1 VDFEY
6 GSAPG
11 ELPEV
16 RCMVARELFTGR
28 LIRLWEDQLS
38 GLPQPPFKIDHHS
51 LFVAYLASAEL
62 GCFEVL
68 EWSPPQRI
76 LDLYVEFKRL
86 TSGRQVPAGRGLLG
100 ALAYF
105 GIASMEAAEKD
116 GMRKLAL
123 RGGSYSGG
131 EKIALLDYCQTDVD
145 SLAKLLPA
153 MESHIDLP
161 RALLRGRYMVSVARM
176 EGAGVPIDLETF
188 KRIQDHWDDI
198 KLSVVREL
206 DAGRG
211 IYEGTSF
218 RTQRF
223 ADYLHRAGI
232 AWPLLESGQPALDD
246 KTFKDMAAM
255 HPHEIGPIRELRY
268 ALSSLRL
275 NSLAVG
281 SDGRNRCML
290 SPFMS
295 RTGRNQPSNA
305 KFIFGPAVWLRSL
318 IKPDEGCAIAYIDY
332 EQQEFALAAALSG
345 DEAMMNAYRSGDPYL
360 AFARQAEAVPPDATK
375 QSHKSEREQFKVCAL
390 AVQYGMGAEAL
401 AVKLGVSKWRG
412 RHLLELHRDTYP
424 RYWQWSDAAEARAVL
439 TGKLTSTFGWQVHA
453 GGGANPR
460 SLRNFPLQANGA
472 EMLRLACCLATE
484 RGIKVCAP
492 VHDAVLVEGPSGEI
506 DRVVAETQAI
516 MTEASELVVPGFP
529 LRTDYEVVCWP
540 DRYRDPRGQAMWNCV
555 MGVINKLGLPVGQE
569 GRGADMHPVGCANA
583 NPVHS
588 IISYY

>member
-1 VDFEY
+1 VKSWLGQHYREVWLVDFEY

-28 LIRLWEDQLS
+28 MVRLWEDHL
-38 GLPQPPFKIDHHS
+38 GVLPQPPFKIDRHS

-68 EWSPPQRI
+68 GWSPPERI

-86 TSGRQVPAGRGLLG
+86 TSGMKVPTGRGLLG

-116 GMRKLAL
+116 GMRELAL
-123 RGGSYSGG
+123 RGGEYTG
-131 EKIALLDYCQTDVD
+131 EEKVALMDYCQTDVD

-153 MESHIDLP
+153 MEPHIDLP
-161 RALLRGRYMVSVARM
+161 RALLRGRYMVAVARM
-176 EGAGVPIDLETF
+176 ESAGVPIDLETF
-188 KRIQDHWDDI
+188 KQIQDHWDDI
-198 KLSVVREL
+198 KLSVVGKL

-218 RTQRF
+218 RTHRF
-223 ADYLHRAGI
+223 AEYLHRAGI

-246 KTFKDMAAM
+246 KTFKDMAAK
-255 HPHEIGPIRELRY
+255 HPKEIGPIRELRY

-305 KFIFGPAVWLRSL
+305 RFIFGPAVWLRSL
-318 IKPDEGCAIAYIDY
+318 IKPAQGCAIAYIDY

-345 DEAMMNAYRSGDPYL
+345 DDAMMEAYRSGDPYL
-360 AFARQAEAVPPDATK
+360 TFAKQAGAVPLEATK
-375 QSHKSEREQFKVCAL
+375 QSHKPEREQFKVCAL
-390 AVQYGMGAEAL
+390 AVQYGMGADAL
-401 AVKLGVSKWRG
+401 AVKLGIPKCSS
-412 RHLLELHRDTYP
+412 RHLLELHRETYP
-424 RYWQWSDAAEARAVL
+424 MYWQWSDAVEARAVL
-439 TGKLTSTFGWQVHA
+439 TGKLTSAFGWKVHA

-492 VHDAVLVEGPSGEI
+492 IHDAVLVEGPSGDI
-506 DRVVAETQAI
+506 DGVVAETQAI

-529 LRTDYEVVCWP
+529 LRTDCEVVCWP
-540 DRYRDPRGQAMWNCV
+540 DRYRDPRGQEMWNCV
-555 MGVINKLGLPVGQE
+555 MDLLE
-569 GRGADMHPVGCANA
+569 G
-583 NPVHS
+583 
-588 IISYY
+588 

>member
-1 VDFEY
+1 
-6 GSAPG
+6 
-11 ELPEV
+11 
-16 RCMVARELFTGR
+16 
-28 LIRLWEDQLS
+28 
-38 GLPQPPFKIDHHS
+38 
-51 LFVAYLASAEL
+51 
-62 GCFEVL
+62 
-68 EWSPPQRI
+68 
-76 LDLYVEFKRL
+76 
-86 TSGRQVPAGRGLLG
+86 
-100 ALAYF
+100 
-105 GIASMEAAEKD
+105 
-116 GMRKLAL
+116 
-123 RGGSYSGG
+123 
-131 EKIALLDYCQTDVD
+131 
-145 SLAKLLPA
+145 
-153 MESHIDLP
+153 
-161 RALLRGRYMVSVARM
+161 MVSVARM
-176 EGAGVPIDLETF
+176 ESAGVPIDLETF
-188 KRIQDHWDDI
+188 KRIRDHWDDI

-211 IYEGTSF
+211 IYEGASF

-246 KTFKDMAAM
+246 ETFKDMAAM

-275 NSLAVG
+275 NNLAVG

-360 AFARQAEAVPPDATK
+360 AFARQAGAVPPDATK

-390 AVQYGMGAEAL
+390 AVQYGMGADSL

-412 RHLLELHRDTYP
+412 RHLLELHRETYP
-424 RYWQWSDAAEARAVL
+424 RYWQWSDAVEARAVL

-453 GGGANPR
+453 VAGANPR

-472 EMLRLACCLATE
+472 EMLRLTCCMATE

-492 VHDAVLVEGPSGEI
+492 VHDAVLVEAPSEDI

-516 MTEASELVVPGFP
+516 MTKASELVVPGFP

-540 DRYRDPRGQAMWNCV
+540 DRYRDPRGQVMWNCV
-555 MGVINKLGLPVGQE
+555 MGVINKIELPAGQE
-569 GRGADMHPVGCANA
+569 CHGADMHPVGCANA

>member
-1 VDFEY
+1 MISSLGQHYRDVWLVDFEY

-28 LIRLWEDQLS
+28 LIRLWEDQLRV
-38 GLPQPPFKIDHHS
+38 LPQPPFRIDHHS

-62 GCFEVL
+62 GCFGVL
-68 EWSPPQRI
+68 GWSPPERI

-86 TSGRQVPAGRGLLG
+86 TSGIKVPAGRGLLG

-116 GMRKLAL
+116 GMRELAL

-131 EKIALLDYCQTDVD
+131 EKVALLDYCQTDVD

-153 MESHIDLP
+153 MESHVDLP
-161 RALLRGRYMVSVARM
+161 RALLRGRYMVAVARM
-176 EGAGVPIDLETF
+176 ESAGVPIDLETF
-188 KRIQDHWDDI
+188 KRIRDHWDDI

-223 ADYLHRAGI
+223 ADYLHRTGI
-232 AWPLLESGQPALDD
+232 AWPLLESGRPALDD
-246 KTFKDMAAM
+246 KTFKDMAAI
-255 HPHEIGPIRELRY
+255 HPREIGPIRELRY

-281 SDGRNRCML
+281 SDARNRCML

-318 IKPDEGCAIAYIDY
+318 IKPDQECAIAYIDY

-345 DEAMMNAYRSGDPYL
+345 DDAMMEAYRSGDPYL
-360 AFARQAEAVPPDATK
+360 TFAKQAGAVPPDATK
-375 QSHKSEREQFKVCAL
+375 QSHKPEREQFKVCAL
-390 AVQYGMGAEAL
+390 AVQYGMGADAL
-401 AVKLGVSKWRG
+401 AVKLGIPKCSS
-412 RHLLELHRDTYP
+412 RHLLELHRETYP
-424 RYWQWSDAAEARAVL
+424 MYWQWSDAAEARAVL
-439 TGKLTSTFGWQVHA
+439 SGKLTSAFGWQVHA

-472 EMLRLACCLATE
+472 EMLRLACCMATE

-492 VHDAVLVEGPSGEI
+492 VHDAVLVEAPSCDI
-506 DRVVAETQAI
+506 DRVVAEARAI

-540 DRYRDPRGQAMWNCV
+540 DRYCDPRGQEMWNCV
-555 MGVINKLGLPVGQE
+555 MDLLE
-569 GRGADMHPVGCANA
+569 G
-583 NPVHS
+583 
-588 IISYY
+588 